1 MKTVLVA
8 EGGGMR
14 GIFGAGVLDAFHL
27 AGFDPFDMY
36 VGVSAGAC
44 NLSSFIA
51 GQFERNYRLYTNI
64 MVRPDFISWKKFL
77 RGGHFM
83 DLDWF
88 WDTFKQ
94 EDPMDLKAAIN
105 HMQNKT
111 FLVVCTVLA
120 TGQAVYLEPTA
131 ENWLDLL
138 KASCA
143 IPLLYR
149 SSRHI
154 NGETLLDGGV
164 VDPIPVAEAYRRGA
178 RKIVVIRSQPAAY
191 VKKSSWE
198 ARIVS
203 LFFHRQTNF
212 VDAIQKRAER
222 YMQAIKFM
230 NQPPKDATIIQ
241 VIPPHTLQTRRTSQD
256 LDALKADYAMGLKQ
270 GELAMARFQGQDAN
284 SSD

>member
-1 MKTVLVA
+1 MKTALVA

-14 GIFGAGVLDAFHL
+14 GIFGAGVLDAFHS

-77 RGGHFM
+77 SGGHFM

-94 EDPMDLKAAIN
+94 EDPMDLWAAVSHI
-105 HMQNKT
+105 QNKT
-111 FLVVCTVLA
+111 FLVVCSVLA

-131 ENWLDLL
+131 GNWLDLL

-143 IPLLYR
+143 LPVLYR
-149 SSRHI
+149 NSCDI
-154 NGETLLDGGV
+154 DGQKLLDGGV
-164 VDPIPVAEAYRRGA
+164 IDPIPVAEAYRRGA

-191 VKKSSWE
+191 VKKSGWE
-198 ARIVS
+198 DWIVS
-203 LFFHRQTNF
+203 LVFRGQMNF
-212 VDAIQKRAER
+212 VYAIQKRAER
-222 YMQAIKFM
+222 YMQVVEFM
-230 NQPPKDATIIQ
+230 NQPPKDTTIIQ
-241 VIPPHTLQTRRTSQD
+241 VLPPQTLQTRRTSQD
-256 LDALKADYAMGLKQ
+256 LDALKADYAMGLAQ
-270 GELAMARFQGQDAN
+270 GELAMARFQG
-284 SSD
+284 